1 MPSRSAVA
9 VLILLAGPVA
19 ARGESAAPA
28 PLPFPERLLDP
39 MAPGHPGVSLPD
51 SELALRRGWLVFSL
65 IDDARD
71 AVRRRALADAS
82 ARVAR
87 ARAAQARSA
96 DPDPTLDEGLARAA
110 AALAA
115 GDAVAG
121 DRALQDA
128 GGRLRTNLIATETRL
143 HPITPGRLP
152 TGGNS
157 AVMSY
162 GGSGLAGATSGMG
175 RLPSTWGAPSP
186 GGDASVMSS
195 GPNSTRGVYGYGS
208 MGPGSMGSA
217 IPGYGSYGGRPGG
230 Y

>member
-1 MPSRSAVA
+1 MPSRSALA
-9 VLILLAGPVA
+9 VLFLL
-19 ARGESAAPA
+19 AAPA
-28 PLPFPERLLDP
+28 VAHGEAAVPTAPFPDRLLDP
-39 MAPGHPGVSLPD
+39 MAGGYPGADLPP
-51 SELALRRGWLVFSL
+51 SEVALRRGWLVFSL

-71 AVRRRALADAS
+71 ALRRRALADAQE
-82 ARVAR
+82 RIAR
-87 ARAAQARSA
+87 ARGAEARRAAA
-96 DPDPTLDEGLARAA
+96 DPQVEPGLARAA
-110 AALAA
+110 AALAS
-115 GDAVAG
+115 GDAGAA
-121 DRALQDA
+121 DRALLEA
-128 GGRLRTNLIATETRL
+128 GGRLRADLIATETRL
-143 HPITPGRLP
+143 YPIAPGRLP

-162 GGSGLAGATSGMG
+162 GSSGLSGATAGMG

-195 GPNSTRGVYGYGS
+195 GPNSTRGVYGYGP